1 MLFFS
6 FFVFVVLVLA
16 AWLPNSKNA
25 ASLLSGYNQMT
36 REEQADFPLQN
47 YLRFHKRWLLG
58 IASMF
63 LVIDLL
69 LHFLAPPS
77 WRVGSVLWLFVS
89 LAVMLYQLGL
99 RFSPQQKTLYGAL
112 GGFLLL
118 LGLGITWLNYRDH
131 QNNEVVITAQK
142 IEILGSY
149 GTSMA
154 LADISRWQLSNNLP
168 AFRNKRYGFADNQLK
183 KGVFTAADGQ
193 KVRVFLKKGEA
204 PYLYLESKTG
214 EKIWLGLLSEQQKII
229 AKTLDSLQLPL
240 VD

>member
-1 MLFFS
+1 MLFVSLFI
-6 FFVFVVLVLA
+6 FAVLVLA
-16 AWLPNSKNA
+16 AWLPNRNNA
-25 ASLLSGYNQMT
+25 ASLLSGFNQMT
-36 REEQADFPLQN
+36 PEAQAVFPLQN

-58 IASMF
+58 IASVY
-63 LVIDLL
+63 LAIDLL

-77 WRVGSVLWLFVS
+77 WRIGGILWLFVS
-89 LAVMLYQLGL
+89 LAAMLYQMGS
-99 RFSPQQKTLYGAL
+99 RFSPVQKTLYGAL
-112 GGFLLL
+112 SAFLLL

-131 QNNEVVITAQK
+131 QNNQVVITDQK

-168 AFRNKRYGFADNQLK
+168 ALRNKRYGFADDQLK

-214 EKIWLGLLSEQQKII
+214 EKIWFGLQSAQQKQI
-229 AKTLDSLQLPL
+229 AKTLDSLQLPW

>member
-6 FFVFVVLVLA
+6 FFVFAVLALA
-16 AWLPNSKNA
+16 AWLPNRNNA
-25 ASLLSGYNQMT
+25 ASLLSGHNQMAP
-36 REEQADFPLQN
+36 EAQAAFPLQN

-63 LVIDLL
+63 LVMDLL

-77 WRVGSVLWLFVS
+77 WRIGSVLWLFAS
-89 LAVMLYQLGL
+89 LSIMLYQQGS
-99 RFSPQQKTLYGAL
+99 RFNAQQKTLYSAL
-112 GGFLLL
+112 SGFLLL
-118 LGLGITWLNYRDH
+118 LGLGITWMNYRDH
-131 QNNEVVITAQK
+131 QNNQVVITDQK

-154 LADISRWQLSNNLP
+154 LANISRWQLSNNLP
-168 AFRNKRYGFADNQLK
+168 ALRNKRYGFADSRLK

-193 KVRVFLKKGEA
+193 KVRVFLKKGEV

-214 EKIWLGLLSEQQKII
+214 EKIWFGLQSAQQKQI
-229 AKTLDSLQLPL
+229 AKTLDSLQLPW

>member
-1 MLFFS
+1 MLFGS
-6 FFVFVVLVLA
+6 LFVFAVLVLA
-16 AWLPNSKNA
+16 ALLPNRNNA
-25 ASLLSGYNQMT
+25 ASILSGYNQMAP
-36 REEQADFPLQN
+36 EEQAAFPLQN

-63 LVIDLL
+63 LVMDLL

-77 WRVGSVLWLFVS
+77 WRIGSVLWLFAS
-89 LAVMLYQLGL
+89 LAVMLYQQGA
-99 RFSPQQKTLYGAL
+99 RFSPQQKTLYVAL
-112 GGFLLL
+112 SAFLLL

-149 GTSMA
+149 GTSMS
-154 LADISRWQLSNNLP
+154 LSDISRWQLSNDPP
-168 AFRNKRYGFADNQLK
+168 ALRNKRYGFADGQLK

-214 EKIWLGLLSEQQKII
+214 EKIWFGLQSAQQKQI

-240 VD
+240 HD

>member
-6 FFVFVVLVLA
+6 FFVFAVLALA
-16 AWLPNSKNA
+16 AWLPNRNNA
-25 ASLLSGYNQMT
+25 ASLLSGYNQMAP
-36 REEQADFPLQN
+36 EAQAAFPLQN
-47 YLRFHKRWLLG
+47 YQRFHKRWLLG

-77 WRVGSVLWLFVS
+77 WRIGSVLWLFAS
-89 LAVMLYQLGL
+89 LSIMLYQQGS
-99 RFSPQQKTLYGAL
+99 RFNAQQKTLYSAL
-112 GGFLLL
+112 SGFLLL
-118 LGLGITWLNYRDH
+118 LGLGITWMNYRDH
-131 QNNEVVITAQK
+131 QNNQVVITDQT

-168 AFRNKRYGFADNQLK
+168 ALRNKRYGFADSQLK

-214 EKIWLGLLSEQQKII
+214 EKIWFGLQSAQQKQI
-229 AKTLDSLQLPL
+229 AKTLDSLQLPW

>member
-6 FFVFVVLVLA
+6 FFVFAVLVLA
-16 AWLPNSKNA
+16 AWLPNSNNA
-25 ASLLSGYNQMT
+25 ASLLSGYNQLAP
-36 REEQADFPLQN
+36 EEQAAFPLQH

-63 LVIDLL
+63 LVMDLL

-77 WRVGSVLWLFVS
+77 WRIGSILWLFAS
-89 LAVMLYQLGL
+89 LGVMLYQQGS
-99 RFSPQQKTLYGAL
+99 RFSPQQKTLYGTLSA
-112 GGFLLL
+112 FLLL

-154 LADISRWQLSNNLP
+154 LADLSHWQLSNNPP
-168 AFRNKRYGFADNQLK
+168 ALRNKRYGFADDQLK
-183 KGVFTAADGQ
+183 KGVFTAEDGQ

-214 EKIWLGLLSEQQKII
+214 EKIWFGLQSAQQKQI
-229 AKTLDSLQLPL
+229 AKTLDSLQLPR